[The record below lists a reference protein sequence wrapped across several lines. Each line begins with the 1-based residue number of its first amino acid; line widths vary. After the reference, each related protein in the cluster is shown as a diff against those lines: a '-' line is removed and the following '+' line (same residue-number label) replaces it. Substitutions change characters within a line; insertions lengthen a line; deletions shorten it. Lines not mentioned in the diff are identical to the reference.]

1 MEING
6 VTKRSER
13 RPVSL
18 VADHDLA
25 RGQRLSAAMLAKG
38 KSFNCQLCHDLGVT
52 ESTLSRWRSGKIMS
66 VSKAVELCEQLDITL
81 DWLVF
86 GRSESRGE
94 RVASAGQG
102 WLDLYALLS
111 TEEQHLVLRLVSAL
125 ESTQSDQVSLS
136 DLAAM
141 SPHVLPDL
149 LRLSNRE
156 NKTSSNEAAAA
167 HDACP

>member
-6 VTKRSER
+6 VRKRLAR
-13 RPVSL
+13 RPLAL
-18 VADHDLA
+18 VADHDIA

-66 VSKAVELCEQLDITL
+66 VSKAVELCEHLDITL

-94 RVASAGQG
+94 GSITAGQG

-111 TEEQHLVLRLVSAL
+111 AKEQYLVLKLVSAL
-125 ESTQSDQVSLS
+125 EWARGDQVDLVSL
-136 DLAAM
+136 A
-141 SPHVLPDL
+141 LPDL
-149 LRLSNRE
+149 LRLPNRD
-156 NKTSSNEAAAA
+156 NKTMPHESAVTR
-167 HDACP
+167 DAFP